1 MPKNKVKMYKTIEI
15 TLLFLL
21 GCVVA
26 VLFWSCVPSHKTK
39 SIVTVSVLPQKW
51 LVEKLIGSASVRV
64 QVMVPAGSSPESY
77 DPTPQD
83 LMALSKSD
91 VYFSIG
97 DLGFEKAW
105 LPRFRD
111 QNTTLPM
118 VEMGEGIE
126 RLTDVDG
133 EETDPHL
140 WTTPENMKQMARLTA
155 ATLVKLF
162 PESKDSIATRLELL
176 TEELDSMHRNF
187 SKLSVMASS
196 RTFVI
201 YHPAL
206 SYLAR
211 DYNLTQLAIEHDHKE
226 PSVSQLQALVE
237 KTQQSDAKVLLMQQ
251 ELDVRLVE
259 SFAQE
264 TGLRVV
270 RINVLSPDWET
281 EMRRVMLELT
291 R

>member
-1 MPKNKVKMYKTIEI
+1 MYKTIEI

-26 VLFWSCVPSHKTK
+26 VLFWSCVPAQKNK
-39 SIVTVSVLPQKW
+39 SIVTVSILPQKW
-51 LVEKLIGSASVRV
+51 LVEKLMGTAAVRV

-77 DPTPQD
+77 DPAPQD
-83 LMALSKSD
+83 LIALSKSD
-91 VYFSIG
+91 VYFFIG

-105 LPRFRD
+105 MPRFRD
-111 QNTTLPM
+111 QNTTLPI

-126 RLTDVDG
+126 RLTDADG
-133 EETDPHL
+133 EEADPHL
-140 WTTPENMKQMARLTA
+140 WTTPMNMKQMARTAA
-155 ATLVKLF
+155 ATLEKLF
-162 PESKDSIATRLELL
+162 PESKDSIATHLALL

-187 SKLSVMASS
+187 KKLSVIAPSK
-196 RTFVI
+196 TFVI

-211 DYNLTQLAIEHDHKE
+211 DYGLNQLAIEHEHKE
-226 PSVSQLQALVE
+226 PSVSQLQATVE
-237 KTQQSDAKVLLMQQ
+237 KTKLSDAKVLLMQQ

-281 EMRRVMLELT
+281 EMKRVMLELT